1 MLYFSESR
9 WHALDYESGNDLS
22 ALPFH
27 LSHPCLIARRC
38 EHPRARPLGR
48 ASLPRDRPL
57 SIKTR
62 ASRHQRHRPH
72 AIRHRRP
79 RAPMPPGSASGRTVA
94 PSHASICLPIRR
106 SLGLP
111 GSADSRTSRTWS
123 RPARTSRTNPRKGA
137 REERN
142 AGEGATRA
150 ERFASDF
157 LRELLALP
165 P

>member
-9 WHALDYESGNDLS
+9 RHALDYESGNDLS

-106 SLGLP
+106 SPWL
-111 GSADSRTSRTWS
+111 
-123 RPARTSRTNPRKGA
+123 ARIGRLSHEPHVVKA
-137 REERN
+137 RENFANKSTQRGKGKECR
-142 AGEGATRA
+142 EGATKA